1 MLKDIKVG
9 YILEVSDDQVL
20 PADCI
25 LLKTCKPDGMVYVET
40 SALDG
45 ERNLKPRYAPQQI

>member
-9 YILEVSDDQVL
+9 DILEVSDDQVL

-25 LLKTCKPDGMVYVET
+25 LLKTCKPDGMAYVET